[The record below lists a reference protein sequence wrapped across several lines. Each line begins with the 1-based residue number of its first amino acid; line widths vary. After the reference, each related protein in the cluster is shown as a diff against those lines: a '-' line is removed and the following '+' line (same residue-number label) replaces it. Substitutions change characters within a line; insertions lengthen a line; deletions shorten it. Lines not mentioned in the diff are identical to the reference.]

1 MSLPALYVLVGVV
14 AVRPGAF
21 LGGLRALGVHD
32 GYGGVGVL
40 TDPLPL
46 RRTKDREGP
55 VPKAAQAEP
64 AEVVVD
70 GRPRR
75 EVARQQ
81 PPGAATPQDVED
93 GVEDV
98 AQGMDT
104 HPHGPEQFG

>member
-1 MSLPALYVLVGVV
+1 MSLPALDVLVGVV
-14 AVRPGAF
+14 AGRSGAF
-21 LGGLRALGVHD
+21 LGSLHALGVHD

-55 VPKAAQAEP
+55 MPKATQAEP

-75 EVARQQ
+75 EVARQH
-81 PPGAATPQDVED
+81 PPGAAAPQDVED
-93 GVEDV
+93 SVEDV
-98 AQGMDT
+98 AQGVGT
-104 HPHGPEQFG
+104 HSHGPG